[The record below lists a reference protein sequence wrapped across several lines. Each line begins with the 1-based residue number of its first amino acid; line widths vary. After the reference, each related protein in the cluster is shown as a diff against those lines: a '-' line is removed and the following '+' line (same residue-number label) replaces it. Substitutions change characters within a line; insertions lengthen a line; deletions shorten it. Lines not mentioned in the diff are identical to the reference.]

1 MLSQFL
7 SHRATIKRKTITNT
21 DWIEKETS
29 SSIYTNIPCHIYKVT
44 GRLPDTNISINT
56 KLDSW
61 KVMVEWTRTNIKL
74 SDYIEI
80 TDPSLWMVG
89 NYQIVVPPKAN
100 RLINGVLDSIEL
112 YVNAI

>member
-1 MLSQFL
+1 
-7 SHRATIKRKTITNT
+7 
-21 DWIEKETS
+21 
-29 SSIYTNIPCHIYKVT
+29 
-44 GRLPDTNISINT
+44 
-56 KLDSW
+56 
-61 KVMVEWTRTNIKL
+61 MVEWTRTNIKL